1 MVVGLGATVGIAC
14 VKV

>member
-14 VKV
+14 VKL